1 MRCCVL
7 HLTDHPAQLCRRGPL
22 PRLGS
27 VPRWRGLRAC
37 LPPACVGEA
46 RCTHTRVRH
55 KHSACAA
62 RQVGAREFPGAAF
75 SPYRIADAEVAALER
90 ALHSDGM
97 QAAAQAVAAAREE
110 HHASADWAEP

>member
-1 MRCCVL
+1 M
-7 HLTDHPAQLCRRGPL
+7 
-22 PRLGS
+22 
-27 VPRWRGLRAC
+27 
-37 LPPACVGEA
+37 
-46 RCTHTRVRH
+46 
-55 KHSACAA
+55 
-62 RQVGAREFPGAAF
+62 GAREFPGAAF